1 MLAGLRN
8 AAKSK
13 WAAPIIVVLALSF
26 AIWGVNDMFR
36 GGPRDAV
43 AVVGPEKVT
52 AQEFSDEFNRR
63 VQTIARQNEG
73 RFTAQDA
80 RDAGLDRQI
89 LSEMITMASLDAQ
102 AGNFGLGA
110 SDRALFEEIQS
121 IEAFRDPVRNEFNR
135 DQYRSQLA
143 QLQMSERQFEN
154 AVRGDIIRQQLIRAV
169 TAGESAPASFAERR
183 QAFAGESRR
192 ADVLVL
198 APSLAEEIGD
208 PTDAQ
213 LQDIIDSNQSAF
225 TQPERRAVTV
235 AWLSPSDFEQTVD
248 VTEEQ
253 IEELYEF
260 RKDSFAEAAT
270 RSYVQ
275 IQLPGEEE
283 ASAVAA
289 RINDGETAEA
299 VADSVEADL
308 VQAEAASADD
318 IVDSEIADALFAMSA
333 EDPARVVEGRFGWSV
348 VDVTAAVDAETPAI
362 EDVRDELRSELAADT
377 AIENMYDAISAFED
391 ARGAGAPI
399 EDAATEAEIVA
410 MSYLPVT
417 RQGRG
422 AEGETF
428 AKLMAAPQVLEL
440 AFQMQEGETSA
451 LEDLGDQG
459 FAVVRV
465 DRVNAEELVSLA
477 EARPAAEQVW
487 RSQQLQENME
497 AVASEAAER
506 AENGEAFSDIA
517 ADIGA
522 GASVESVTVTR
533 GQTAGAAG
541 PRLVGALFEAAP
553 GEVVTAPS
561 AQGGQAVAALREISV
576 DPGAESPSREEMAN
590 EVTQDLLTQFQ
601 LALQQQYEVK
611 TYPDQIA
618 FALGDDVTQ

>member
-52 AQEFSDEFNRR
+52 AQEYSDEFNRR

-102 AGNFGLGA
+102 AGNFDLGA

-121 IEAFRDPVRNEFNR
+121 IEAFRDPVRGEFNR

-192 ADVLVL
+192 ADILVL
-198 APSLAEEIGD
+198 APSLAEDIGE
-208 PTDAQ
+208 PTDTQ
-213 LQDIIDSNQSAF
+213 LQDIIDSNPSAF

-248 VTEEQ
+248 VTEEE

-260 RKDSFAEAAT
+260 RKDSFSDAAT

-283 ASAVAA
+283 ADAVAA
-289 RINDGETAEA
+289 RINDGETAAA
-299 VADSVEADL
+299 VANSVEADL
-308 VQAEAASADD
+308 VQAEAATADD
-318 IVDSEIADALFAMSA
+318 IIDSEIANALFSMSA

-348 VDVTAAVDAETPAI
+348 VDVTAAVDAETPALEEI
-362 EDVRDELRSELAADT
+362 REQLRSELAADS

-399 EDAATEAEIVA
+399 EDAASEAEIVA

-422 AEGETF
+422 PEGETF
-428 AKLMAAPQVLEL
+428 AKLSASPQLIEI
-440 AFQMQEGETSA
+440 AFQMQEGETSP

-465 DRVNAEELVSLA
+465 DRVNTEEIVTLD

-497 AVASEAAER
+497 ALADEAAER
-506 AENGEAFSDIA
+506 AENGEAFTDIA
-517 ADIGA
+517 ADIGP

-576 DPGAESPSREEMAN
+576 EPNAESPTREEMAN
-590 EVTQDLLTQFQ
+590 EVAQDLLTQFQ

-618 FALGDDVTQ
+618 FALGDDVPQ